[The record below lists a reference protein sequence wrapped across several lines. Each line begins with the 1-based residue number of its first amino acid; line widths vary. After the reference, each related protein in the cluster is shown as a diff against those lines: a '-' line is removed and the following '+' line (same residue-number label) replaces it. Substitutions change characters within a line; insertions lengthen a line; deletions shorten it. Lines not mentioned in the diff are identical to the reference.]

1 MRAVL
6 ARPSEGRVSLRPR
19 WKRSGDPTDYGA
31 SPGRRGQDQLSEQ
44 LDNDHPTPHVRRPLL
59 GRILGEKFNLLDSK
73 LEEALAYQQEKGGLL
88 GEVLLHLR
96 LLREEHVLEALA
108 HQFEIAWMPQLETTH
123 VDHELIK
130 KVPIAFC
137 RRYRVLPLRY
147 EEGAILTA
155 STDPLETVALD
166 DLRLLLGKPIK
177 PVLTTSV
184 VLLAC
189 LNRAYDEI
197 ANPAGAEQ
205 VMEDIAANQSLD
217 QLAHELDEPQDLL
230 DATDEAPI
238 IRLVNSVLFQ
248 AVRQRASDIHF
259 ESFERGLVVRY
270 RIDGVLY
277 PVLTPPKHLQASII
291 ARLKI
296 MAGLNIAEKRLP
308 QDGRFAI
315 RTSGKDVDL
324 RVSVLPTSHGERV
337 VLRLLEKENR
347 LLNLSEMGFSKDR
360 LAVIH
365 QLIQLAHG
373 IILVTG
379 PTGSGKTT
387 TLYAALS
394 HINAPDKNII
404 TVEDPV
410 EYQLLGIGQMQVNPK
425 INLSF
430 AAGLRSILRQ
440 DPDVIMIGE
449 IRDRETAEIA
459 IHASLTGHLVFST
472 LHTND
477 AASAATRLI
486 DMGIEPFLVA
496 SSVVAVLAQRLLR
509 RICPDCKRPYAPS
522 EDELSRLDV
531 APGSDVTLYRGAG
544 CAACSQTGYRGRTGI
559 FELMVLNDEIRRLIG
574 GKADSTA
581 IKHAALANG
590 MVTLKQEGTERVL
603 QGQTTLE
610 EVMRITQ
617 QEIDV

>member
-1 MRAVL
+1 M
-6 ARPSEGRVSLRPR
+6 EFN
-19 WKRSGDPTDYGA
+19 YGK
-31 SPGRRGQDQLSEQ
+31 
-44 LDNDHPTPHVRRPLL
+44 PLL
-59 GRILGEKFNLLDSK
+59 GRILGDKFNLPSAK
-73 LEEALAYQQEKGGLL
+73 LEEALAYQREKGGRL
-88 GEVLLHLR
+88 GEALLHLR
-96 LLREEHVLEALA
+96 ALREEELLEGLAIQFALP
-108 HQFEIAWMPQLETTH
+108 WMPQLDSTSI
-123 VDHELIK
+123 DHELIK

-137 RRYRVLPLRY
+137 RRYRVLPLRR
-147 EEGAILTA
+147 EGGTIIVA

-166 DLRLLLGKPIK
+166 DLRLLLGTPVK
-177 PVLTTSV
+177 PVLTTGVS
-184 VLLAC
+184 LLAR
-189 LNRAYDEI
+189 LNHVYDE
-197 ANPAGAEQ
+197 AASPAGAEE
-205 VMEDIAANQSLD
+205 VMEDIAASESLD

-277 PVLTPPKHLQASII
+277 PVLTPPKRLQASII
-291 ARLKI
+291 ARIKI

-315 RTSGKDVDL
+315 RTAGKDVDL

-347 LLNLSEMGFSKDR
+347 LLNLSEMGFSTER
-360 LAVIH
+360 LSVIQ

-394 HINAPDKNII
+394 QINAPDKNII

-425 INLSF
+425 INLTF
-430 AAGLRSILRQ
+430 ATGLRSILRQ

-509 RICPDCKRPYAPS
+509 KICPDCKRSYQPS
-522 EDELSRLDV
+522 AEELSRLDL
-531 APGSDVTLYRGAG
+531 PPNSGILLYRGAG
-544 CAACSQTGYRGRTGI
+544 CAVCSQTGYRGRTGI
-559 FELMVLNDEIRRLIG
+559 FELMVFDDDIRRLIG
-574 GKADSTA
+574 GKADSSA
-581 IKHAALANG
+581 IKQSAVAKG

-603 QGQTTLE
+603 QGHTTLE

-617 QEIDV
+617 QEIEV

>member
-1 MRAVL
+1 MA
-6 ARPSEGRVSLRPR
+6 E
-19 WKRSGDPTDYGA
+19 T
-31 SPGRRGQDQLSEQ
+31 
-44 LDNDHPTPHVRRPLL
+44 DHPNSGLSRPLL
-59 GRILGEKFNLLDSK
+59 GRILEEKFHLLESK
-73 LEEALAYQQEKGGLL
+73 LEEALAYQQEKGGRL

-96 LLREEHVLEALA
+96 SLREDQLLEALA
-108 HQFEIAWMPQLETTH
+108 QQFEMTWMPQLVTSH

-177 PVLTTSV
+177 PILTSSV
-184 VLLAC
+184 TLLSC

-205 VMEDIAANQSLD
+205 VMEDIAANRSLD
-217 QLAHELDEPQDLL
+217 ELAHELDEPQDLL

-259 ESFERGLVVRY
+259 ESFERGLVIRY

-347 LLNLSEMGFSKDR
+347 LLNLSEMGFSKER

-410 EYQLLGIGQMQVNPK
+410 EYQLVGVGQMQVNPK

-509 RICPDCKRPYAPS
+509 RICPDCKRSYSAS
-522 EDELSRLDV
+522 EEELDRLDIP
-531 APGSDVTLYRGAG
+531 PGSKVTLYRGAG

-559 FELMVLNDEIRRLIG
+559 FELMVLDDEIRRLIG
-574 GKADSTA
+574 SKSDSTA
-581 IKHAALANG
+581 IKQAAIAKG
-590 MVTLKQEGTERVL
+590 MVTLKREGAERVI
-603 QGQTTLE
+603 QGHTTLE

-617 QEIDV
+617 QEVEVD

>member
-1 MRAVL
+1 M
-6 ARPSEGRVSLRPR
+6 PVS
-19 WKRSGDPTDYGA
+19 
-31 SPGRRGQDQLSEQ
+31 
-44 LDNDHPTPHVRRPLL
+44 RPLL
-59 GRILGEKFNLLDSK
+59 GAILEQKFGLSEAK
-73 LEEALAYQQEKGGLL
+73 L
-88 GEVLLHLR
+88 
-96 LLREEHVLEALA
+96 LEALNIQQTKGGRLGEA
-108 HQFEIAWMPQLETTH
+108 LLKIRAIEEDLLLQALATQFEMPWLPHLDVTQI
-123 VDHELIK
+123 DHEWIK
-130 KVPIAFC
+130 KVPIHFA
-137 RRYRVLPLRY
+137 RRYRVLPLKVDD
-147 EEGAILTA
+147 GAIVVAT
-155 STDPLETVALD
+155 TDPLETAALD
-166 DLRLLLGKPIK
+166 DLRLLLGMPVKA
-177 PVLTTSV
+177 VLTSPMA
-184 VLLAC
+184 LMSC
-189 LNRAYDEI
+189 LNRAYDEV
-197 ANPAGAEQ
+197 ASPTGAEQ
-205 VMEDIAANQSLD
+205 VMEDIAASENLD
-217 QLAHELDEPQDLL
+217 KIAHELDEPQDLL

-277 PVLTPPKHLQASII
+277 PILTPPKHLQSSII

-296 MAGLNIAEKRLP
+296 MAALNIAEKRLP

-315 RTSGKDVDL
+315 RTAGKDVDL

-347 LLNLSEMGFSKDR
+347 LLNLTEMGFSAER
-360 LAVIH
+360 LHTIQ
-365 QLIQLAHG
+365 QLIRLTHG
-373 IILVTG
+373 ILLVTG

-394 HINAPDKNII
+394 EINAPDKNII

-425 INLSF
+425 INLTF

-496 SSVVAVLAQRLLR
+496 SSVVAVLAQRLIR
-509 RICPDCKRPYAPS
+509 KVCPDCKQGYQPD
-522 EDELSRLDV
+522 DEELIRLGV
-531 APGSDVTLYRGAG
+531 VPGKTKPTFYRGTG
-544 CAACSQTGYRGRTGI
+544 CPACTQTGYRGRTGI
-559 FELMVLNDEIRRLIG
+559 HELLVLDDEIRRLIG
-574 GKADSTA
+574 NKADAAA
-581 IKHAALANG
+581 IRQAAVSHG
-590 MVTLKQEGTERVL
+590 MVLLKEEAAEKIFAGI
-603 QGQTTLE
+603 TTTE
-610 EVMRITQ
+610 EVMRMTQ
-617 QEIDV
+617 QEVEV

>member
-1 MRAVL
+1 MDT
-6 ARPSEGRVSLRPR
+6 SN
-19 WKRSGDPTDYGA
+19 KHQRSQEQMPKLTVNDRTESVYG
-31 SPGRRGQDQLSEQ
+31 
-44 LDNDHPTPHVRRPLL
+44 RPLL
-59 GRILGEKFNLLDSK
+59 GRILGEKFKLLDSK
-73 LEEALAYQQEKGGLL
+73 LEEALAYQREKGGRL

-96 LLREEHVLEALA
+96 LLREEEILEGLA
-108 HQFEIAWMPQLETTH
+108 QQFEMAWMPQLDSTN
-123 VDHELIK
+123 VDHALIK
-130 KVPIAFC
+130 KVPISFC
-137 RRYRVLPLRY
+137 RRYRVLPLRD
-147 EEGAILTA
+147 ENGTILVA

-177 PVLTTSV
+177 PVLTTGV
-184 VLLAC
+184 ALLAC
-189 LNRAYDEI
+189 LNRAYDEV
-197 ANPAGAEQ
+197 ASPAAAEE
-205 VMEDIAANQSLD
+205 VMEDIAASESLD
-217 QLAHELDEPQDLL
+217 QIAHELDEPQDLL

-315 RTSGKDVDL
+315 RTAGKDIDL
-324 RVSVLPTSHGERV
+324 RVSVLPTAHGERV

-347 LLNLSEMGFSKDR
+347 LLNLSEMGFSGEH
-360 LAVIH
+360 LSAIY

-404 TVEDPV
+404 TIEDPV

-425 INLSF
+425 INLTF

-509 RICPDCKRPYAPS
+509 KICPECKQPYKPS
-522 EDELSRLDV
+522 PEELSRLDV
-531 APGSDVTLYRGAG
+531 APDANVTLYRGAG

-559 FELMVLNDEIRRLIG
+559 FELMVLDDEIRRLIG
-574 GKADSTA
+574 AKADSTTIKQAA
-581 IKHAALANG
+581 IARG
-590 MVTLKQEGTERVL
+590 MVTLKQEGAAKVL
-603 QGQTTLE
+603 QGQTSLE
-610 EVMRITQ
+610 ELMRITQ
-617 QEIDV
+617 QEIEV

>member
-1 MRAVL
+1 L
-6 ARPSEGRVSLRPR
+6 SELVPN
-19 WKRSGDPTDYGA
+19 
-31 SPGRRGQDQLSEQ
+31 DQLPSSYG
-44 LDNDHPTPHVRRPLL
+44 RPLL
-59 GRILGEKFNLLDSK
+59 GRILGDRFNLGNAKLD
-73 LEEALAYQQEKGGLL
+73 EALAYQREKGGRL

-96 LLREEHVLEALA
+96 LLREEELLEGLAL
-108 HQFEIAWMPQLETTH
+108 QFDLPWIPQLESTTI
-123 VDHELIK
+123 DHELIK

-137 RRYRVLPLRY
+137 RRYRILPLRH
-147 EEGAILTA
+147 EMGTILVA
-155 STDPLETVALD
+155 STDPLETVAFD
-166 DLRLLLGKPIK
+166 DLRLLLGTPVT
-177 PVLTTSV
+177 PVLTTGVS
-184 VLLAC
+184 LLAC

-197 ANPAGAEQ
+197 ASPTGAEE
-205 VMEDIAANQSLD
+205 VMEDIAASESLD

-347 LLNLSEMGFSKDR
+347 LLNLSEMGFAKER
-360 LAVIH
+360 LSVIH

-509 RICPDCKRPYAPS
+509 KICADCKRPYQAS
-522 EDELSRLDV
+522 ADELNRLDLP
-531 APGSDVTLYRGAG
+531 PGTKQTLYRGAG

-559 FELMVLNDEIRRLIG
+559 FELMVLDDEIRRLIG
-574 GKADSTA
+574 TKADSSV
-581 IKHAALANG
+581 IKQAAVAHG
-590 MVTLKQEGTERVL
+590 MVTLKQEGAERVI
-603 QGQTTLE
+603 QGHTTME

-617 QEIDV
+617 QEIEV

>member
-1 MRAVL
+1 L
-6 ARPSEGRVSLRPR
+6 QDN
-19 WKRSGDPTDYGA
+19 SG
-31 SPGRRGQDQLSEQ
+31 
-44 LDNDHPTPHVRRPLL
+44 RPLL
-59 GRILGEKFNLLDSK
+59 GAILEKKFGLPEAK
-73 LEEALAYQQEKGGLL
+73 L
-88 GEVLLHLR
+88 
-96 LLREEHVLEALA
+96 LEALNIQQNKGGRLGEILIRLRA
-108 HQFEIAWMPQLETTH
+108 IDEDQLIQALALQFELPWLPQLEVSQ
-123 VDHELIK
+123 VDQEWIK
-130 KVPIAFC
+130 KVPIHFA
-137 RRYRVLPLRY
+137 RRYRVLPLKA
-147 EEGAILTA
+147 EDGSVTVAT
-155 STDPLETVALD
+155 TDPLETIPLD
-166 DLRLLLGKPIK
+166 DLRLLLGLPVR
-177 PVLTTSV
+177 PVLTSGIS
-184 VLLAC
+184 LLAC
-189 LNRAYDEI
+189 LNRVYDE
-197 ANPAGAEQ
+197 AASPAGAEQ
-205 VMEDIAANQSLD
+205 VMEDIAANENLE
-217 QLAHELDEPQDLL
+217 QLAYALDEPQDLL

-296 MAGLNIAEKRLP
+296 LAGLNIAEKRLP
-308 QDGRFAI
+308 QDGRFTI
-315 RTSGKDVDL
+315 RTAGKDVDL
-324 RVSVLPTSHGERV
+324 RVSVLPTAHGERV
-337 VLRLLEKENR
+337 VLRLLEKENK
-347 LLNLSEMGFSKDR
+347 LLNLFEMGFSPDR
-360 LAVIH
+360 LNVIQ
-365 QLIQLAHG
+365 QLIQLSHG

-404 TVEDPV
+404 TVEDPI

-425 INLSF
+425 INLTF

-449 IRDRETAEIA
+449 IRDLETAEIA

-486 DMGIEPFLVA
+486 DMGIEPFLVS
-496 SSVVAVLAQRLLR
+496 SSVVAVLAQRLVR
-509 RICPDCKRPYAPS
+509 KVCKNCRQAYQP
-522 EDELSRLDV
+522 EDEELIRLGIV
-531 APGSDVTLYRGAG
+531 PTKMHPIFYRGPG

-559 FELMVLNDEIRRLIG
+559 YELMVMDDEIRRLIG
-574 GKADSTA
+574 AKADATA
-581 IKHAALANG
+581 IKQAAIAKG
-590 MVTLKQEGTERVL
+590 MITLKDDGADKVFH
-603 QGQTTLE
+603 GITTTE

-617 QEIDV
+617 QDVEI

>member
-1 MRAVL
+1 MT
-6 ARPSEGRVSLRPR
+6 
-19 WKRSGDPTDYGA
+19 K
-31 SPGRRGQDQLSEQ
+31 
-44 LDNDHPTPHVRRPLL
+44 HTPVTRPLL
-59 GRILGEKFNLLDSK
+59 GAILEQKFGLSEAK
-73 LEEALAYQQEKGGLL
+73 L
-88 GEVLLHLR
+88 
-96 LLREEHVLEALA
+96 LEALNLQQTKGGRLGEA
-108 HQFEIAWMPQLETTH
+108 LLKIRALEEDLLLQALAMQFEMPWLPHLDVAQ

-130 KVPIAFC
+130 KVPIHFA
-137 RRYRVLPLRY
+137 RRYRVLPMKVDD
-147 EEGAILTA
+147 GAIVVA
-155 STDPLETVALD
+155 ATDPLETAALD
-166 DLRLLLGKPIK
+166 DLRLLLGMPVKA
-177 PVLTTSV
+177 VLTTTMS
-184 VLLAC
+184 LMTC
-189 LNRAYDEI
+189 LNRAYDE
-197 ANPAGAEQ
+197 ASSPTGAEQ
-205 VMEDIAANQSLD
+205 VMEDIAASEDLGKI
-217 QLAHELDEPQDLL
+217 AHELDEPQDLL

-277 PVLTPPKHLQASII
+277 PILTPPKHLQSSII

-315 RTSGKDVDL
+315 RTAGKDVDL

-347 LLNLSEMGFSKDR
+347 LLNLSEMGFAPDR
-360 LAVIH
+360 LRTIQ
-365 QLIQLAHG
+365 QLIHLTHG
-373 IILVTG
+373 ILLVTG

-394 HINAPDKNII
+394 EINAPDKNII

-425 INLSF
+425 INLTF

-496 SSVVAVLAQRLLR
+496 SSVVAVLAQRLIR
-509 RICPDCKRPYAPS
+509 KVCPDCKQSYQPD
-522 EDELSRLDV
+522 DEELIRLGV
-531 APGSDVTLYRGAG
+531 VPGKTKPTFYRGSG
-544 CAACSQTGYRGRTGI
+544 CPACTQTGYRGRTGI
-559 FELMVLNDEIRRLIG
+559 HELLVLDDEIRRLIG
-574 GKADSTA
+574 NKADAAA
-581 IKHAALANG
+581 IRQAAVSRG
-590 MVTLKQEGTERVL
+590 MVLLKEEAAEKIFAGI
-603 QGQTTLE
+603 TTTE
-610 EVMRITQ
+610 EVMRMTQ
-617 QEIDV
+617 QEVEV

>member
-1 MRAVL
+1 MQDN
-6 ARPSEGRVSLRPR
+6 
-19 WKRSGDPTDYGA
+19 SG
-31 SPGRRGQDQLSEQ
+31 
-44 LDNDHPTPHVRRPLL
+44 RPLL
-59 GRILGEKFNLLDSK
+59 GAILEKKFGLPEAK
-73 LEEALAYQQEKGGLL
+73 L
-88 GEVLLHLR
+88 
-96 LLREEHVLEALA
+96 LEALNIQQNKGGRLGEILIRLRA
-108 HQFEIAWMPQLETTH
+108 IDEDQLIQALALQFELPWLPQLEVSQ
-123 VDHELIK
+123 VDQEWIK
-130 KVPIAFC
+130 KVPIHFA
-137 RRYRVLPLRY
+137 RRYRVLPLKA
-147 EEGAILTA
+147 EDGSVTVAT
-155 STDPLETVALD
+155 TDPLETIPLD
-166 DLRLLLGKPIK
+166 DLRLLLGLPVR
-177 PVLTTSV
+177 PVLTSGIS
-184 VLLAC
+184 LLAC
-189 LNRAYDEI
+189 LNRVYDE
-197 ANPAGAEQ
+197 AASPAGAEQ
-205 VMEDIAANQSLD
+205 VMEDIAANENLE
-217 QLAHELDEPQDLL
+217 QLAYALDEPQDLL

-296 MAGLNIAEKRLP
+296 LAGLNIAEKRLP
-308 QDGRFAI
+308 QDGRFTI
-315 RTSGKDVDL
+315 RTAGKDVDL
-324 RVSVLPTSHGERV
+324 RVSVLPTAHGERV
-337 VLRLLEKENR
+337 VLRLLEKENK
-347 LLNLSEMGFSKDR
+347 LLNLFEMGFSPDR
-360 LAVIH
+360 LNVIQ
-365 QLIQLAHG
+365 QLIQLSHG

-404 TVEDPV
+404 TVEDPI

-425 INLSF
+425 INLTF

-449 IRDRETAEIA
+449 IRDLETAEIA

-486 DMGIEPFLVA
+486 DMGIEPFLVS
-496 SSVVAVLAQRLLR
+496 SSVVAVLAQRLVR
-509 RICPDCKRPYAPS
+509 KVCKNCRQAYQP
-522 EDELSRLDV
+522 EDEELIRLGIV
-531 APGSDVTLYRGAG
+531 PTKMHPIFYRGPG

-559 FELMVLNDEIRRLIG
+559 YELMVMDDEIRRLIG
-574 GKADSTA
+574 AKADATA
-581 IKHAALANG
+581 IKQAAIAKG
-590 MVTLKQEGTERVL
+590 MITLKDDGADKVFH
-603 QGQTTLE
+603 GITTTE

-617 QEIDV
+617 QDVEI

>member
-1 MRAVL
+1 MNG
-6 ARPSEGRVSLRPR
+6 EH
-19 WKRSGDPTDYGA
+19 SG
-31 SPGRRGQDQLSEQ
+31 
-44 LDNDHPTPHVRRPLL
+44 RPLL
-59 GRILGEKFNLLDSK
+59 GGILEEKFGLSEAKLLEAINIQGTKGGRIGEILVRLRAITEDQ
-73 LEEALAYQQEKGGLL
+73 LLQALAI
-88 GEVLLHLR
+88 
-96 LLREEHVLEALA
+96 
-108 HQFEIAWMPQLETTH
+108 QFELPWLSHLDVSQ
-123 VDHELIK
+123 VDHEWVK
-130 KVPIAFC
+130 KVPIHFA
-137 RRYRVLPLRY
+137 RRYHVLPLKT
-147 EEGAILTA
+147 EDGSVLVAT
-155 STDPLETVALD
+155 TDPMETAALD
-166 DLRLLLGKPIK
+166 DLRLLLGLPIK
-177 PVLTTSV
+177 PVLTTSLS
-184 VLLAC
+184 LLAC
-189 LNRAYDEI
+189 LNRVYDD
-197 ANPAGAEQ
+197 AARPAGAEE
-205 VMEDIAANQSLD
+205 VMEDIAASESLD
-217 QLAHELDEPQDLL
+217 QIAHELDEPQDLL

-296 MAGLNIAEKRLP
+296 MSDLNIAEKRLP
-308 QDGRFAI
+308 QDGRFRI
-315 RTSGKDVDL
+315 RTAGKDVDL

-347 LLNLSEMGFSKDR
+347 LLNLSEMGFSQDR
-360 LAVIH
+360 LGIIN
-365 QLIQLAHG
+365 QLIQLSHG

-387 TLYAALS
+387 TLYAALTQ
-394 HINAPDKNII
+394 INAPDKNII

-410 EYQLLGIGQMQVNPK
+410 EYQLLGVGQMQVNPK
-425 INLSF
+425 INLTF

-509 RICPDCKRPYAPS
+509 QVCIDCKQPYHPADEELIRLGIVPPKVRP
-522 EDELSRLDV
+522 
-531 APGSDVTLYRGAG
+531 TFFRGAG
-544 CAACSQTGYRGRTGI
+544 CPACSQTGYRGRTGI
-559 FELMVLNDEIRRLIG
+559 FELLVLDDEIRRLVG
-574 GKADSTA
+574 NKADSGS
-581 IKHAALANG
+581 IRQAAMAKG
-590 MVTLKQEGTERVL
+590 MVTLKDEGAEKVFQGITTTEEL
-603 QGQTTLE
+603 
-610 EVMRITQ
+610 MRITQ
-617 QEIDV
+617 QEVEI

>member
-1 MRAVL
+1 MQNN
-6 ARPSEGRVSLRPR
+6 
-19 WKRSGDPTDYGA
+19 SG
-31 SPGRRGQDQLSEQ
+31 
-44 LDNDHPTPHVRRPLL
+44 RPLL
-59 GRILGEKFNLLDSK
+59 GAILEQKFALPEAK
-73 LEEALAYQQEKGGLL
+73 L
-88 GEVLLHLR
+88 
-96 LLREEHVLEALA
+96 LEALNVQQNKGGRLGEILIRLRA
-108 HQFEIAWMPQLETTH
+108 IDEDQLIQALAFQFDLPWLPQLDAGQ
-123 VDHELIK
+123 VDQEWIK
-130 KVPIAFC
+130 KVPIHFA
-137 RRYRVLPLRY
+137 RRYRVLPLKA
-147 EEGAILTA
+147 EEGSVIVAT
-155 STDPLETVALD
+155 TDPLETMPLD
-166 DLRLLLGKPIK
+166 DLRLLLGLPVKPI
-177 PVLTTSV
+177 LTSGIS
-184 VLLAC
+184 LLAC
-189 LNRAYDEI
+189 LNRVYDE
-197 ANPAGAEQ
+197 AASPTGAEQ
-205 VMEDIAANQSLD
+205 VMEDIAAHENLE
-217 QLAHELDEPQDLL
+217 QLAYTLDEPQDLL

-238 IRLVNSVLFQ
+238 IRLINSVLFQ

-296 MAGLNIAEKRLP
+296 LAGLNIAEKRLP
-308 QDGRFAI
+308 QDGRFTI
-315 RTSGKDVDL
+315 RTAGKDVDL
-324 RVSVLPTSHGERV
+324 RVSVLPTAHGERV
-337 VLRLLEKENR
+337 VLRLLEKENK
-347 LLNLSEMGFSKDR
+347 LLILSEMGFSADR
-360 LAVIH
+360 LGTIQ
-365 QLIQLAHG
+365 QLIQLTHG

-394 HINAPDKNII
+394 QINAPDKNII
-404 TVEDPV
+404 TVEDPI

-425 INLSF
+425 INLTF

-496 SSVVAVLAQRLLR
+496 SSVVAVLAQRLVR
-509 RICPDCKRPYAPS
+509 KVCKDCRQAYHPD
-522 EDELSRLDV
+522 DEELIRLGIV
-531 APGSDVTLYRGAG
+531 PPKTPPTFYRGTG

-559 FELMVLNDEIRRLIG
+559 YELLVMDDEIRRLIG
-574 GKADSTA
+574 AKADSTA
-581 IKHAALANG
+581 IKQAAISKG
-590 MVTLKQEGTERVL
+590 MITLKDDGADKAFH
-603 QGQTTLE
+603 GITTTE

-617 QEIDV
+617 QEVEI

>member
-1 MRAVL
+1 ME
-6 ARPSEGRVSLRPR
+6 SN
-19 WKRSGDPTDYGA
+19 YGK
-31 SPGRRGQDQLSEQ
+31 
-44 LDNDHPTPHVRRPLL
+44 PLL
-59 GRILGEKFNLLDSK
+59 GRILGDKFNLPSAK
-73 LEEALAYQQEKGGLL
+73 LEEALAYQREKGGRL
-88 GEVLLHLR
+88 GEALLHLR
-96 LLREEHVLEALA
+96 ALREEELLEGLA
-108 HQFEIAWMPQLETTH
+108 IQFELPWMPQLNST
-123 VDHELIK
+123 VIDHELIK

-137 RRYRVLPLRY
+137 RRYRVLPLRH
-147 EEGAILTA
+147 EGGIILVA

-166 DLRLLLGKPIK
+166 DLRLLLGKPVK
-177 PVLTTSV
+177 SVLTTSV
-184 VLLAC
+184 SLLAR
-189 LNRAYDEI
+189 LNQIYDE
-197 ANPAGAEQ
+197 AASPAGAEE
-205 VMEDIAANQSLD
+205 VMEDIAASQSLD

-277 PVLTPPKHLQASII
+277 PVLTPPKRLQASII
-291 ARLKI
+291 ARIKI

-360 LAVIH
+360 LSAIH

-430 AAGLRSILRQ
+430 ATGLRSILRQ

-509 RICPDCKRPYAPS
+509 RICPDCKRSYQAS
-522 EDELSRLDV
+522 AEELSRLDL
-531 APGSDVTLYRGAG
+531 APGTAITLYRGTG

-559 FELMVLNDEIRRLIG
+559 FELMILDDDIRRLIG

-581 IKHAALANG
+581 IKQAAVAKG

-603 QGQTTLE
+603 QGHTTLE

-617 QEIDV
+617 QEIEV

>member
-1 MRAVL
+1 V
-6 ARPSEGRVSLRPR
+6 SER
-19 WKRSGDPTDYGA
+19 
-31 SPGRRGQDQLSEQ
+31 
-44 LDNDHPTPHVRRPLL
+44 LDNDQSNSHVRRPLL
-59 GRILGEKFNLLDSK
+59 GSILGEKFKLTDSK

-88 GEVLLHLR
+88 GEALLHLR
-96 LLREEHVLEALA
+96 ALREEQLLEALA
-108 HQFEIAWMPQLETTH
+108 QQFELSWMPHLDTMH

-137 RRYRVLPLRY
+137 RRYHVMPLRY

-177 PVLTTSV
+177 PVMTTSV
-184 VLLAC
+184 VFLAC

-308 QDGRFAI
+308 QDGRFGI

-347 LLNLSEMGFSKDR
+347 LLNLSEMGFSKER

-509 RICPDCKRPYAPS
+509 RICPDCKRPYTPS
-522 EDELSRLDV
+522 KEELSRLDV
-531 APGSDVTLYRGAG
+531 APDSTATLFRGAG
-544 CAACSQTGYRGRTGI
+544 CVACSQTGYRGRTGI

-574 GKADSTA
+574 TKADSTA
-581 IKHAALANG
+581 IKHAAITNG
-590 MVTLKQEGTERVL
+590 MVTLKQEGAERVL
-603 QGQTTLE
+603 QGHTTLE

-617 QEIDV
+617 QEIDVD

>member
-1 MRAVL
+1 MA
-6 ARPSEGRVSLRPR
+6 E
-19 WKRSGDPTDYGA
+19 T
-31 SPGRRGQDQLSEQ
+31 
-44 LDNDHPTPHVRRPLL
+44 DHPNSGLSRPLL
-59 GRILGEKFNLLDSK
+59 GRILEEKFHLLESK
-73 LEEALAYQQEKGGLL
+73 LEEALAYQQEKGGRL

-96 LLREEHVLEALA
+96 SLREDQLLEALA
-108 HQFEIAWMPQLETTH
+108 QQFEMTWMPQLDTSH

-177 PVLTTSV
+177 PILTSSV
-184 VLLAC
+184 TLLSC

-205 VMEDIAANQSLD
+205 VMEDIAANRSLD
-217 QLAHELDEPQDLL
+217 ELAHELDEPQDLL

-259 ESFERGLVVRY
+259 ESFERGLVIRY

-347 LLNLSEMGFSKDR
+347 LLNLSEMGFSKER

-410 EYQLLGIGQMQVNPK
+410 EYQLVGIGQMQVNPK

-509 RICPDCKRPYAPS
+509 RICPDCKRSYSAS
-522 EDELSRLDV
+522 EEELDRLDIP
-531 APGSDVTLYRGAG
+531 PGSKVTLYRGAG

-559 FELMVLNDEIRRLIG
+559 FELMVLDDEIRRLIG
-574 GKADSTA
+574 SKSDSTA
-581 IKHAALANG
+581 IKQAAIAKG
-590 MVTLKQEGTERVL
+590 MVTLKREGAERVI
-603 QGQTTLE
+603 QGHTTLE

-617 QEIDV
+617 QEVEVD

>member
-1 MRAVL
+1 M
-6 ARPSEGRVSLRPR
+6 SETLHNDQPNPGSGRPR
-19 WKRSGDPTDYGA
+19 
-31 SPGRRGQDQLSEQ
+31 
-44 LDNDHPTPHVRRPLL
+44 L
-59 GRILGEKFNLLDSK
+59 GRILEEKFNLLESK
-73 LEEALAYQQEKGGLL
+73 LEEALAYQQDKGGRL

-96 LLREEHVLEALA
+96 SLREEQLLEALA
-108 HQFEIAWMPQLETTH
+108 QQFEMAWMPQLDTTS

-130 KVPIAFC
+130 RVPIAFC
-137 RRYRVLPLRY
+137 RRYRVLPLRS
-147 EEGAILTA
+147 EDGAILTA

-205 VMEDIAANQSLD
+205 VMEDIAASKSLD

-230 DATDEAPI
+230 DSTDEAPI

-315 RTSGKDVDL
+315 RTAGKDIDL

-347 LLNLSEMGFSKDR
+347 LLNLSEMGFSKER

-410 EYQLLGIGQMQVNPK
+410 EYQLLGVGQMQVNPK

-509 RICPDCKRPYAPS
+509 KICPDCKHPYTPS
-522 EDELSRLDV
+522 EEELSRLDL
-531 APGSDVTLYRGAG
+531 APGSNRTLYRGVG

-559 FELMVLNDEIRRLIG
+559 FELMVLDDEIRRLIG
-574 GKADSTA
+574 NKADSTA
-581 IKHAALANG
+581 IKHAAIAKG
-590 MVTLKQEGTERVL
+590 VVTLKQEGAERVI
-603 QGQTTLE
+603 QGHTTME
-610 EVMRITQ
+610 EFMRITQ
-617 QEIDV
+617 QEIEVD

>member
-1 MRAVL
+1 M
-6 ARPSEGRVSLRPR
+6 
-19 WKRSGDPTDYGA
+19 
-31 SPGRRGQDQLSEQ
+31 SEQ

>member
-1 MRAVL
+1 M
-6 ARPSEGRVSLRPR
+6 
-19 WKRSGDPTDYGA
+19 
-31 SPGRRGQDQLSEQ
+31 
-44 LDNDHPTPHVRRPLL
+44 
-59 GRILGEKFNLLDSK
+59 DSK
-73 LEEALAYQQEKGGLL
+73 LQEALAYQREKGGRL
-88 GEVLLHLR
+88 GEALLHLR
-96 LLREEHVLEALA
+96 LLREEELLEGLA
-108 HQFEIAWMPQLETTH
+108 HQFELPWMPQLETAN

-137 RRYRVLPLRY
+137 RRYRVLPLRN
-147 EEGAILTA
+147 EEGAILVA
-155 STDPLETVALD
+155 STDPMETVALD

-177 PVLTTSV
+177 PVLTTGV
-184 VLLAC
+184 ALLAC

-197 ANPAGAEQ
+197 ASPTGAEQ
-205 VMEDIAANQSLD
+205 VMEDIAASESLD

-315 RTSGKDVDL
+315 RTAGKDIDL

-347 LLNLSEMGFSKDR
+347 LLNLSEMGFSGER
-360 LAVIH
+360 LSAIH

-509 RICPDCKRPYAPS
+509 KICPDCKQPYKPS
-522 EDELSRLDV
+522 AEELSRLDL
-531 APGSDVTLYRGAG
+531 APRASATLYRGTG
-544 CAACSQTGYRGRTGI
+544 CASCSQTGYRGRTGI
-559 FELMVLNDEIRRLIG
+559 FELMVLDDEIRRLIG
-574 GKADSTA
+574 AKADSTA
-581 IKHAALANG
+581 IKQAAIARG
-590 MVTLKQEGTERVL
+590 MITLKQEGAAKVL
-603 QGQTTLE
+603 QGQTSLE

-617 QEIDV
+617 QEIEV

>member
-1 MRAVL
+1 M
-6 ARPSEGRVSLRPR
+6 
-19 WKRSGDPTDYGA
+19 TDDQRLDEYG
-31 SPGRRGQDQLSEQ
+31 
-44 LDNDHPTPHVRRPLL
+44 RPLL
-59 GRILGEKFNLLDSK
+59 GRILGEKFNLLESK
-73 LEEALAYQQEKGGLL
+73 LDEALAYQREKGGRL
-88 GEVLLHLR
+88 GEALLHLR
-96 LLREEHVLEALA
+96 MLREEELLEALA
-108 HQFEIAWMPQLETTH
+108 YQFEMAWMPHLDTVQ

-130 KVPIAFC
+130 RVPIGFA
-137 RRYRVLPLRY
+137 RRYRVLPLRH
-147 EEGAILTA
+147 EDGAVLVAT
-155 STDPLETVALD
+155 TDPLETVALD
-166 DLRLLLGKPIK
+166 DLRLLLGKPIRS
-177 PVLTTSV
+177 VLTSSV
-184 VLLAC
+184 SLLSC
-189 LNRAYDEI
+189 LNRVYDE
-197 ANPAGAEQ
+197 AASPAGAEQ
-205 VMEDIAANQSLD
+205 VMEDIAATENLD

-277 PVLTPPKHLQASII
+277 PVLTPPKRLQASII

-315 RTSGKDVDL
+315 RTAGKDVDL

-347 LLNLSEMGFSKDR
+347 LLNLTEMGFSADR
-360 LAVIH
+360 LAAIQ

-394 HINAPDKNII
+394 QINAPDKNII

-509 RICPDCKRPYAPS
+509 QICPDCKTPYTPGA
-522 EDELSRLDV
+522 EELSKLGLD
-531 APGSDVTLYRGAG
+531 PKRPMTLYRGAG
-544 CAACSQTGYRGRTGI
+544 CQACSQTGYRGRTGI
-559 FELMVLNDEIRRLIG
+559 YELLVLDDEVRRLIG
-574 GKADSTA
+574 AKADSSVIKQAA
-581 IKHAALANG
+581 IAKG
-590 MVTLKQEGTERVL
+590 MITLKQEGTAKVV
-603 QGQTTLE
+603 QGVTTME

-617 QEIDV
+617 QEIEL

>member
-1 MRAVL
+1 L
-6 ARPSEGRVSLRPR
+6 GSILEG
-19 WKRSGDPTDYGA
+19 
-31 SPGRRGQDQLSEQ
+31 
-44 LDNDHPTPHVRRPLL
+44 
-59 GRILGEKFNLLDSK
+59 KFGVPEAK
-73 LEEALAYQQEKGGLL
+73 L
-88 GEVLLHLR
+88 
-96 LLREEHVLEALA
+96 LEALNLQQTKGGRLGELLIRLRA
-108 HQFEIAWMPQLETTH
+108 IEEDQLLQALALQFGLPWLPHLDTAQIEHDW
-123 VDHELIK
+123 IK
-130 KVPIAFC
+130 KVPIHFA
-137 RRYRVLPLRY
+137 RRYRVLPIKA
-147 EEGAILTA
+147 EEDSILVAT
-155 STDPLETVALD
+155 TDPLETAALD
-166 DLRLLLGKPIK
+166 DLRLLLGRPVK
-177 PVLTTSV
+177 PVLTTAIA
-184 VLLAC
+184 LMGC
-189 LNRAYDEI
+189 LNRVYDEI
-197 ANPAGAEQ
+197 ASPTGAEQ
-205 VMEDIAANQSLD
+205 VMEDIAANENLD
-217 QLAHELDEPQDLL
+217 QLAHALDEPKDLL

-248 AVRQRASDIHF
+248 AARQRASDIHF

-277 PVLTPPKHLQASII
+277 PILTPPKHLQSSII

-315 RTSGKDVDL
+315 RTAGKDIDL

-347 LLNLSEMGFSKDR
+347 LLNLSEMGFSQDR
-360 LAVIH
+360 LRTIQ
-365 QLIQLAHG
+365 QLIQLTHG
-373 IILVTG
+373 ILLVTG

-394 HINAPDKNII
+394 EINAPDKNII

-410 EYQLLGIGQMQVNPK
+410 EYQLVGIGQMQVNPK
-425 INLSF
+425 INLTF

-496 SSVVAVLAQRLLR
+496 SSVVAVLAQRLIR
-509 RICPDCKRPYAPS
+509 KICPDCKKSYEPDDEELVRLGVVPGKKRP
-522 EDELSRLDV
+522 
-531 APGSDVTLYRGAG
+531 TFFRGAG
-544 CAACSQTGYRGRTGI
+544 CPACSQTGYRGRTGI
-559 FELMVLNDEIRRLIG
+559 HELLVMDDDIRRLIG
-574 GKADSTA
+574 SKADAAA
-581 IKHAALANG
+581 IRQASLAKG
-590 MVTLKQEGTERVL
+590 MVLLKDEAADRIF
-603 QGQTTLE
+603 QGITTTE
-610 EVMRITQ
+610 EVLRMTQ
-617 QEIDV
+617 QEVEV

>member
-1 MRAVL
+1 
-6 ARPSEGRVSLRPR
+6 VSRINE
-19 WKRSGDPTDYGA
+19 KG
-31 SPGRRGQDQLSEQ
+31 PGKPQRNEKPVTKQ
-44 LDNDHPTPHVRRPLL
+44 TPVTRPLL
-59 GRILGEKFNLLDSK
+59 GAILEQKFGLSEAK
-73 LEEALAYQQEKGGLL
+73 L
-88 GEVLLHLR
+88 
-96 LLREEHVLEALA
+96 LEALNIQQTKGGRLGEA
-108 HQFEIAWMPQLETTH
+108 LLKIRAIEEDLLLQALAMQFEMPWLPH
-123 VDHELIK
+123 LDVAHINHEWIK
-130 KVPIAFC
+130 KVPIHFA
-137 RRYRVLPLRY
+137 RRYRVLPLKVDD
-147 EEGAILTA
+147 GAIIVAT
-155 STDPLETVALD
+155 TDPLETAALD
-166 DLRLLLGKPIK
+166 DLRLLLGMPIK
-177 PVLTTSV
+177 AVLTGAMS
-184 VLLAC
+184 LMSC
-189 LNRAYDEI
+189 LNRAYDE
-197 ANPAGAEQ
+197 AASPTGAEE
-205 VMEDIAANQSLD
+205 VMEDIAASENLD
-217 QLAHELDEPQDLL
+217 KIAHELDEPQDLL

-277 PVLTPPKHLQASII
+277 PILTPPKHLQSSII

-296 MAGLNIAEKRLP
+296 MAALNIAEKRLP

-315 RTSGKDVDL
+315 RTAGKDVDL

-347 LLNLSEMGFSKDR
+347 LLNLTEMGFSPER
-360 LAVIH
+360 LHTIQ
-365 QLIQLAHG
+365 QLIRLTHG
-373 IILVTG
+373 ILLVTG

-394 HINAPDKNII
+394 EINAPDKNII

-425 INLSF
+425 INLTF

-496 SSVVAVLAQRLLR
+496 SSVVAVLAQRLIR
-509 RICPDCKRPYAPS
+509 KVCPDCKQAYQPD
-522 EDELSRLDV
+522 DEELIRLGV
-531 APGSDVTLYRGAG
+531 VPGKTKPTFYRGAG
-544 CAACSQTGYRGRTGI
+544 CPACTQTGYRGRTGI
-559 FELMVLNDEIRRLIG
+559 HELLVLDDEVRRLIG
-574 GKADSTA
+574 NKADAAA
-581 IKHAALANG
+581 IRQAAVSRG
-590 MVTLKQEGTERVL
+590 MVLLKEEAAEKIFAGI
-603 QGQTTLE
+603 TTTE
-610 EVMRITQ
+610 EVMRMTQ
-617 QEIDV
+617 QEVEV

>member
-1 MRAVL
+1 M
-6 ARPSEGRVSLRPR
+6 G
-19 WKRSGDPTDYGA
+19 KPTHSA
-31 SPGRRGQDQLSEQ
+31 
-44 LDNDHPTPHVRRPLL
+44 RPLL
-59 GRILGEKFNLLDSK
+59 GAILEQKFGLSEAKLLEAVNVQQTKGGRLGEALLK
-73 LEEALAYQQEKGGLL
+73 IRAIEENQLLQALAI
-88 GEVLLHLR
+88 
-96 LLREEHVLEALA
+96 
-108 HQFEIAWMPQLETTH
+108 QFEMPWLPHLELNQ
-123 VDHELIK
+123 VDHEWIK
-130 KVPIAFC
+130 KVPIHFA
-137 RRYRVLPLRY
+137 RRYRVLPLKVDD
-147 EEGAILTA
+147 GAIMVAT
-155 STDPLETVALD
+155 TDPLETAALD
-166 DLRLLLGKPIK
+166 DLRLLLGMPVKA
-177 PVLTTSV
+177 VLTSSMS
-184 VLLAC
+184 LLNS
-189 LNRAYDEI
+189 LNRAYDEV
-197 ANPAGAEQ
+197 ASPSGAEQ
-205 VMEDIAANQSLD
+205 VMEDIAASENLD
-217 QLAHELDEPQDLL
+217 KIAHELDEPQDLL

-277 PVLTPPKHLQASII
+277 PILTPPKHLQSSII

-315 RTSGKDVDL
+315 RTAGKDVDL

-347 LLNLSEMGFSKDR
+347 LLNLSEMGFSLDR
-360 LAVIH
+360 LRIIH
-365 QLIQLAHG
+365 QLIQLTHG
-373 IILVTG
+373 ILLVTG

-394 HINAPDKNII
+394 EINAPDKNII

-425 INLSF
+425 INLTF

-496 SSVVAVLAQRLLR
+496 SSVVAVLAQRLIR
-509 RICPDCKRPYAPS
+509 KVCPDCKKGYQPD
-522 EDELSRLDV
+522 DEELIRLGV
-531 APGSDVTLYRGAG
+531 VPGKTKPTFYRGSG

-559 FELMVLNDEIRRLIG
+559 HELLVMDDEVRRLIG
-574 GKADSTA
+574 SKADAAA
-581 IKHAALANG
+581 IKQAAVARG
-590 MVTLKQEGTERVL
+590 MVLLKEEAAEKIFAGV
-603 QGQTTLE
+603 TTTE
-610 EVMRITQ
+610 EVMRMTQ
-617 QEIDV
+617 QEVEV

>member
-1 MRAVL
+1 M
-6 ARPSEGRVSLRPR
+6 G
-19 WKRSGDPTDYGA
+19 KPTHSA
-31 SPGRRGQDQLSEQ
+31 
-44 LDNDHPTPHVRRPLL
+44 RPLL
-59 GRILGEKFNLLDSK
+59 GAILEQKFGLSEAK
-73 LEEALAYQQEKGGLL
+73 L
-88 GEVLLHLR
+88 
-96 LLREEHVLEALA
+96 LEALNIQQTKGGRLGEA
-108 HQFEIAWMPQLETTH
+108 LLKIRAIEENQLLQALAIQFEMPWLPHLELNQ
-123 VDHELIK
+123 VDHEWIK
-130 KVPIAFC
+130 KVPIHFA
-137 RRYRVLPLRY
+137 RRYRVLPLKVDD
-147 EEGAILTA
+147 GAIMVAT
-155 STDPLETVALD
+155 TDPLETAALD
-166 DLRLLLGKPIK
+166 DLRLLLGMPVKA
-177 PVLTTSV
+177 VLTSSMS
-184 VLLAC
+184 LLNS
-189 LNRAYDEI
+189 LNRAYDEV
-197 ANPAGAEQ
+197 ASPSGAEQ
-205 VMEDIAANQSLD
+205 VMEDIAASENLD
-217 QLAHELDEPQDLL
+217 KIAHELDEPQDLL

-277 PVLTPPKHLQASII
+277 PILTPPKHLQSSII

-315 RTSGKDVDL
+315 RTAGKDVDL

-347 LLNLSEMGFSKDR
+347 LLNLSEMGFSLDR
-360 LAVIH
+360 LRIIQ
-365 QLIQLAHG
+365 QLIQLTHG
-373 IILVTG
+373 ILLVTG

-394 HINAPDKNII
+394 EINAPDKNII

-425 INLSF
+425 INLTF

-496 SSVVAVLAQRLLR
+496 SSVVAVLAQRLIR
-509 RICPDCKRPYAPS
+509 KVCPDCKKGYQPD
-522 EDELSRLDV
+522 DEELIRLGV
-531 APGSDVTLYRGAG
+531 VPGKTKPTFYRGSG
-544 CAACSQTGYRGRTGI
+544 CASCSQTGYRGRTGI
-559 FELMVLNDEIRRLIG
+559 HELLVMDDEVRRLIG
-574 GKADSTA
+574 SKADAAA
-581 IKHAALANG
+581 IKQAAVARG
-590 MVTLKQEGTERVL
+590 MVLLKEEAAEKIFAGV
-603 QGQTTLE
+603 TTTE
-610 EVMRITQ
+610 EVMRMTQ
-617 QEIDV
+617 QEVEV

>member
-1 MRAVL
+1 ME
-6 ARPSEGRVSLRPR
+6 SN
-19 WKRSGDPTDYGA
+19 YGK
-31 SPGRRGQDQLSEQ
+31 
-44 LDNDHPTPHVRRPLL
+44 PLL
-59 GRILGEKFNLLDSK
+59 GRILGDKFNLPSAK
-73 LEEALAYQQEKGGLL
+73 LEEALAYQREKGGRL
-88 GEVLLHLR
+88 GEALLHLR
-96 LLREEHVLEALA
+96 ALREEELLEGLA
-108 HQFEIAWMPQLETTH
+108 IQFGLPWMPQLDSTAI
-123 VDHELIK
+123 DHELIK

-147 EEGAILTA
+147 EGGIILVA

-166 DLRLLLGKPIK
+166 DLRLLLGKPVK
-177 PVLTTSV
+177 SVLTTGVS
-184 VLLAC
+184 LLAR
-189 LNRAYDEI
+189 LNQIYDE
-197 ANPAGAEQ
+197 AASPAGAEE
-205 VMEDIAANQSLD
+205 VMEDIAASESLD

-277 PVLTPPKHLQASII
+277 PVLTPPKRLQASII
-291 ARLKI
+291 ARIKI

-360 LAVIH
+360 LSAIH

-430 AAGLRSILRQ
+430 ATGLRSILRQ

-509 RICPDCKRPYAPS
+509 RICPDCKRSYQAS
-522 EDELSRLDV
+522 TEELSRLDL
-531 APGSDVTLYRGAG
+531 APGTARILYRGAG

-559 FELMVLNDEIRRLIG
+559 FELMIFDDDIRRLIG

-581 IKHAALANG
+581 IKQAAVAKG
-590 MVTLKQEGTERVL
+590 MVTLKQEGAERVL
-603 QGQTTLE
+603 QGHTTLE

-617 QEIDV
+617 QEIEV

>member
-1 MRAVL
+1 MQNN
-6 ARPSEGRVSLRPR
+6 
-19 WKRSGDPTDYGA
+19 SG
-31 SPGRRGQDQLSEQ
+31 
-44 LDNDHPTPHVRRPLL
+44 RPLL
-59 GRILGEKFNLLDSK
+59 GAILEHKFALPEAK
-73 LEEALAYQQEKGGLL
+73 L
-88 GEVLLHLR
+88 
-96 LLREEHVLEALA
+96 LEALNIQQNKGGRLGEILIRLRA
-108 HQFEIAWMPQLETTH
+108 IDEDQLIQALAFQFDLPWLPQLDAVQ
-123 VDHELIK
+123 VDQEWIK
-130 KVPIAFC
+130 KVPIHFA
-137 RRYRVLPLRY
+137 RRYRVLPLKA
-147 EEGAILTA
+147 EEGSVIVAT
-155 STDPLETVALD
+155 TDPLETVPLD
-166 DLRLLLGKPIK
+166 DLRLLLGLPVKPI
-177 PVLTTSV
+177 LTSGIS
-184 VLLAC
+184 LLAC
-189 LNRAYDEI
+189 LNRVYDE
-197 ANPAGAEQ
+197 AASPAGAEQ
-205 VMEDIAANQSLD
+205 VMEDIAANENLE
-217 QLAHELDEPQDLL
+217 QLAYTLDEPQDLL

-238 IRLVNSVLFQ
+238 IRLINSVLFQ

-296 MAGLNIAEKRLP
+296 LAGLNIAEKRLP
-308 QDGRFAI
+308 QDGRFTI
-315 RTSGKDVDL
+315 RTAGKDVDL
-324 RVSVLPTSHGERV
+324 RVSVLPTAHGERV
-337 VLRLLEKENR
+337 VLRLLEKENK
-347 LLNLSEMGFSKDR
+347 LLNLSEMGFSADR
-360 LAVIH
+360 LGTIQ
-365 QLIQLAHG
+365 QLIQLTHG

-394 HINAPDKNII
+394 QINAPDKNII
-404 TVEDPV
+404 TVEDPI

-425 INLSF
+425 INLTF

-496 SSVVAVLAQRLLR
+496 SSVVAVLAQRLVR
-509 RICPDCKRPYAPS
+509 KVCKDCRQAYHPD
-522 EDELSRLDV
+522 DEELIRLGIV
-531 APGSDVTLYRGAG
+531 PPRTPPTFYRGTG

-559 FELMVLNDEIRRLIG
+559 YELLVMDDEIRRLIG
-574 GKADSTA
+574 AKADSTA
-581 IKHAALANG
+581 IKQAAISKG
-590 MVTLKQEGTERVL
+590 MITLKDDGADKVFH
-603 QGQTTLE
+603 GITTTE

-617 QEIDV
+617 QEVEI

>member
-1 MRAVL
+1 MTDDQQT
-6 ARPSEGRVSLRPR
+6 VS
-19 WKRSGDPTDYGA
+19 YG
-31 SPGRRGQDQLSEQ
+31 
-44 LDNDHPTPHVRRPLL
+44 RPLL

-73 LEEALAYQQEKGGLL
+73 LDEALAYQREKGGRL
-88 GEVLLHLR
+88 GEALLHLR
-96 LLREEHVLEALA
+96 ALREEELLEALA
-108 HQFEIAWMPQLETTH
+108 LQFELEWVPHLETAQI
-123 VDHELIK
+123 DHALIK
-130 KVPIAFC
+130 KVPISFS
-137 RRYRVLPLRY
+137 RRYRILPIRD
-147 EEGAILTA
+147 EDEVVIVAT
-155 STDPLETVALD
+155 TDPLETVALD
-166 DLRLLLGKPIK
+166 DLRLLLGKPIR
-177 PVLTTSV
+177 PVLTTGLA
-184 VLLAC
+184 LLAC
-189 LNRAYDEI
+189 LNRVYDE
-197 ANPAGAEQ
+197 AASPAGAEQ
-205 VMEDIAANQSLD
+205 VMEDIAAAENLD

-277 PVLTPPKHLQASII
+277 PVLTPPKRLQSSII

-315 RTSGKDVDL
+315 RTAGKDVDL

-347 LLNLSEMGFSKDR
+347 LLNLTEMGFSAER
-360 LAVIH
+360 LSSIQ

-394 HINAPDKNII
+394 QINAPDKNII

-425 INLSF
+425 INLTF

-496 SSVVAVLAQRLLR
+496 SSVMAVLAQRLLR
-509 RICPDCKRPYAPS
+509 QICPDCKQPYKPAA
-522 EDELSRLDV
+522 EELSRL
-531 APGSDVTLYRGAG
+531 GLRSEEHT
-544 CAACSQTGYRGRTGI
+544 S
-559 FELMVLNDEIRRLIG
+559 ELQ
-574 GKADSTA
+574 S
-581 IKHAALANG
+581 H
-590 MVTLKQEGTERVL
+590 
-603 QGQTTLE
+603 
-610 EVMRITQ
+610 
-617 QEIDV
+617 

>member
-1 MRAVL
+1 MSPESAADVKDEF
-6 ARPSEGRVSLRPR
+6 SDSN
-19 WKRSGDPTDYGA
+19 YG
-31 SPGRRGQDQLSEQ
+31 
-44 LDNDHPTPHVRRPLL
+44 RPLL
-59 GRILGEKFNLLDSK
+59 GRILGDKFNLLESK
-73 LEEALAYQQEKGGLL
+73 LEEALAYQREKGGRL

-96 LLREEHVLEALA
+96 LLREEELLEGLAL
-108 HQFEIAWMPQLETTH
+108 QFELPWMPQLETTN
-123 VDHELIK
+123 VDHEMIK

-147 EEGAILTA
+147 EEGSIIVAT
-155 STDPLETVALD
+155 TDPLETVALD

-177 PVLTTSV
+177 PVLTTGV
-184 VLLAC
+184 ALLAC
-189 LNRAYDEI
+189 LNRVYDEV
-197 ANPAGAEQ
+197 ASPAGAEQ
-205 VMEDIAANQSLD
+205 VMEDIAASENLD

-315 RTSGKDVDL
+315 RTAGKDVDL

-347 LLNLSEMGFSKDR
+347 LLNLTEMGFSGER
-360 LAVIH
+360 LSAIH

-394 HINAPDKNII
+394 QINAPDKNII

-509 RICPDCKRPYAPS
+509 KICPDCKRPYTAS
-522 EDELSRLDV
+522 AEELSRLEL
-531 APGSDVTLYRGAG
+531 PPTSSVTLYRGAG

-559 FELMVLNDEIRRLIG
+559 FELLVLDDEVRRLIG
-574 GKADSTA
+574 AKADSSA
-581 IKHAALANG
+581 IKQAAIAKG
-590 MVTLKQEGTERVL
+590 MVTLKQEGAEKVI

-617 QEIDV
+617 QEIEI

>member
-1 MRAVL
+1 M
-6 ARPSEGRVSLRPR
+6 SEQDEPQQPTVSVTRPR
-19 WKRSGDPTDYGA
+19 
-31 SPGRRGQDQLSEQ
+31 
-44 LDNDHPTPHVRRPLL
+44 
-59 GRILGEKFNLLDSK
+59 LGEILRAKFHLPELK
-73 LEEALAYQQEKGGLL
+73 LEEALAYQQEKGGRL
-88 GEVLLHLR
+88 GDVLLHLR
-96 LLREEHVLEALA
+96 ALREEQVLEALA
-108 HQFEIAWMPQLETTH
+108 QQFDMTWVPHLDTTH
-123 VDHELIK
+123 VDHEVIK
-130 KVPIAFC
+130 RVPIAFC
-137 RRYRVLPLRY
+137 RRYRVLPLRD
-147 EEGAILTA
+147 ENGAILTA
-155 STDPLETVALD
+155 ATDPLETVALD
-166 DLRLLLGKPIK
+166 DLRLLLGKPIA
-177 PVLTTSV
+177 PVLTSTV
-184 VLLAC
+184 ALLAR
-189 LNRAYDEI
+189 LNRAYDDI
-197 ANPAGAEQ
+197 ANPAGAEE
-205 VMEDIAANQSLD
+205 VMEDIAANESLD

-259 ESFERGLVVRY
+259 ESFERGLVIRY

-277 PVLTPPKHLQASII
+277 PVLTPPKHLQPSII

-315 RTSGKDVDL
+315 RTAGKDVDL

-347 LLNLSEMGFSKDR
+347 LLNLSEMGFSKER
-360 LAVIH
+360 LTVIH

-373 IILVTG
+373 IMLVTG

-387 TLYAALS
+387 TLYAALT
-394 HINAPDKNII
+394 HINSPDKNII

-410 EYQLLGIGQMQVNPK
+410 EYQLLGVGQMQVNPK
-425 INLSF
+425 INLTF

-509 RICPDCKRPYAPS
+509 RICPDCKRPYRAS
-522 EDELSRLDV
+522 EEELSRLDLP
-531 APGSDVTLYRGAG
+531 PGAAVTLYRGAG

-559 FELMVLNDEIRRLIG
+559 FELMVLDDDIRRLIG

-581 IKHAALANG
+581 IKQTAIAKG
-590 MVTLKQEGTERVL
+590 MVTLKQEGAERVI
-603 QGQTTLE
+603 QGHTTLE

-617 QEIDV
+617 QEIDVE

>member
-1 MRAVL
+1 MVKQAPV
-6 ARPSEGRVSLRPR
+6 
-19 WKRSGDPTDYGA
+19 T
-31 SPGRRGQDQLSEQ
+31 
-44 LDNDHPTPHVRRPLL
+44 RPLL
-59 GRILGEKFNLLDSK
+59 GAILEQKFGLSEAK
-73 LEEALAYQQEKGGLL
+73 L
-88 GEVLLHLR
+88 
-96 LLREEHVLEALA
+96 LEALNVQQTKGGRLGEA
-108 HQFEIAWMPQLETTH
+108 LLKIRAIEEDLLLQALAMQFEMPWLPHLDVTQ
-123 VDHELIK
+123 VDQQWIK
-130 KVPIAFC
+130 KVPIHFA
-137 RRYRVLPLRY
+137 RRYRVLPLKVDD
-147 EEGAILTA
+147 GLIVVAT
-155 STDPLETVALD
+155 TDPLETAALD
-166 DLRLLLGKPIK
+166 DLRLLLGMPVKA
-177 PVLTTSV
+177 VLTSAV
-184 VLLAC
+184 SLMSC
-189 LNRAYDEI
+189 LNRAYDE
-197 ANPAGAEQ
+197 AASPTGAEQ
-205 VMEDIAANQSLD
+205 VMEDIAASENLD
-217 QLAHELDEPQDLL
+217 KIAHELDEPQDLL

-277 PVLTPPKHLQASII
+277 PILTPPKHLQSSII

-315 RTSGKDVDL
+315 RTAGKDVDL

-347 LLNLSEMGFSKDR
+347 LLNLNEMGFSPER
-360 LAVIH
+360 LHTIQ
-365 QLIQLAHG
+365 QLIRLTHG
-373 IILVTG
+373 ILLVTG

-394 HINAPDKNII
+394 EINAPDKNII

-425 INLSF
+425 INLTF

-496 SSVVAVLAQRLLR
+496 SSVVAVLAQRLIR
-509 RICPDCKRPYAPS
+509 KVCPDCKQAYQPD
-522 EDELSRLDV
+522 DEELIRLGV
-531 APGSDVTLYRGAG
+531 VPGKNKPTFYRGTG
-544 CAACSQTGYRGRTGI
+544 CPACTQTGYRGRTGI
-559 FELMVLNDEIRRLIG
+559 HELLVLDDEIRRLIG
-574 GKADSTA
+574 NKAD
-581 IKHAALANG
+581 AAVIRQAAVAHG
-590 MVTLKQEGTERVL
+590 MVLLKEEAAEKIFAGI
-603 QGQTTLE
+603 TTTE
-610 EVMRITQ
+610 EVMRMTQ
-617 QEIDV
+617 QEVEV